1 MKDKLINKKHYSFEQ
16 LRREFYT
23 LKNKIYMT
31 YGKSRVHKLIDHEL
45 QLRYERALVTYTKNI
60 WRKNKQKE
68 LVAMMIRAFDAI
80 EKNLIEK
87 KNTTAK

>member
-16 LRREFYT
+16 LKQEFYA
-23 LKNKIYMT
+23 LKNKIYTT
-31 YGKSRVHKLIDHEL
+31 YGKSRVHKLIDYEL

-80 EKNLIEK
+80 EKNLIAK
-87 KNTTAK
+87 K